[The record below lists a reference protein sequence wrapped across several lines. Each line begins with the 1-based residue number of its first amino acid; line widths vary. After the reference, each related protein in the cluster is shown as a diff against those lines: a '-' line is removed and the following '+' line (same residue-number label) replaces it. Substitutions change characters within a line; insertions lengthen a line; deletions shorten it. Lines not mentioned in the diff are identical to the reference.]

1 MAEKKKQKK
10 NIILRILTSPITIN
24 LFMMVGVFFIL
35 IIITL
40 FGLKIYTKHNESIP
54 VPSVKGLQVND
65 AVGILRTKDLSCE
78 VIDSLYTMNGI
89 PGAILE
95 QIPKENSKVKK
106 GRTIYLTIQAK
117 SQQMIS
123 IPSLKDYSRRQAEA
137 QLNSLGFTNI
147 VVVEVPAQFKGL
159 VIRLEYKG
167 SPIEPGE
174 KIPKGS
180 TIRMIVGGN
189 GSEDSDMDEG
199 STSTQQSP
207 VVDQSFF

>member
-10 NIILRILTSPITIN
+10 NIILRILSSPITTN
-24 LFMMVGVFFIL
+24 LLIMVGVFFIL

-54 VPSVKGLQVND
+54 VPSVKGLQVED
-65 AVGILRTKDLSCE
+65 ATGILRNKDLSCE
-78 VIDSLYTMNGI
+78 VVDSLYTMGGT

-117 SQQMIS
+117 SQQMVS

-137 QLNSLGFTNI
+137 QLNSLGFPNI

-167 SPIEPGE
+167 NPIAPGQ

-189 GSEDSDMDEG
+189 GGGNSYSDEDTTEP
-199 STSTQQSP
+199 TQD
-207 VVDQSFF
+207 VDVDQSFF